1 MSKRPPVSL
10 RPQFRPTDSDPCDH
24 ALAANLQ
31 QLANLANEHCDG
43 AVALVH
49 QLSDQLREAH
59 DRINQLENDADGL
72 FDRLLA
78 EVQTAIEK
86 VETDADA
93 RLDQTI
99 READESIARLQAEL
113 GRATRGVDQ
122 VKAEADARIERIKIE
137 CEARV
142 AAAETEAKKP
152 IDLVRREIDAKV
164 LRLEADLMEANNRA
178 DRAEQWLIL
187 IRREIE
193 DHLMPS
199 VTAMHELVRPA
210 GG

>member
-78 EVQTAIEK
+78 EMPTLVSTKQFERQTRAMP
-86 VETDADA
+86 VC
-93 RLDQTI
+93 RL
-99 READESIARLQAEL
+99 S
-113 GRATRGVDQ
+113 
-122 VKAEADARIERIKIE
+122 
-137 CEARV
+137 
-142 AAAETEAKKP
+142 
-152 IDLVRREIDAKV
+152 
-164 LRLEADLMEANNRA
+164 
-178 DRAEQWLIL
+178 
-187 IRREIE
+187 
-193 DHLMPS
+193 
-199 VTAMHELVRPA
+199 
-210 GG
+210 